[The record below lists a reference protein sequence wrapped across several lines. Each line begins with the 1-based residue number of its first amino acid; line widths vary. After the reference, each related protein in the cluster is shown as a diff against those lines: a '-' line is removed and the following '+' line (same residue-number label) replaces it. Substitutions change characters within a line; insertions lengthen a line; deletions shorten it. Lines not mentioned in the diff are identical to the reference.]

1 MNQYKIDV
9 TYTRLDINENTVTRT
24 MSFVTPAN
32 SLQEAL
38 SLVQETA
45 ATHINRVSGSLVS
58 VN

>member
-9 TYTRLDINENTVTRT
+9 TYTRLDVDENTVTRT

-32 SLQEAL
+32 SLQEARN
-38 SLVQETA
+38 LVQETA

>member
-1 MNQYKIDV
+1 MNQYKIDI
-9 TYTRLDINENTVTRT
+9 TYTRLDINKNTVTRT

-32 SLQEAL
+32 SLQEAR

-45 ATHINRVSGSLVS
+45 TTHINRVSGSLVS

>member
-9 TYTRLDINENTVTRT
+9 TYTRLDVDENTVTRI
-24 MSFVTPAN
+24 MSFVTSAN
-32 SLQEAL
+32 SLQEARN
-38 SLVQETA
+38 LVQETA

>member
-1 MNQYKIDV
+1 MNQYKIDI
-9 TYTRLDINENTVTRT
+9 TYTRLDINKNTVTRT

-32 SLQEAL
+32 SLQEAR